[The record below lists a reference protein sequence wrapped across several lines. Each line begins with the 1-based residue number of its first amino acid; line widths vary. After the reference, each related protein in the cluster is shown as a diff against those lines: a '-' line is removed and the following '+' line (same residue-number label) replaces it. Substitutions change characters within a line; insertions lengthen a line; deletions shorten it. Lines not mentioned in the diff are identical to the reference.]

1 MVRLAL
7 LLVAA
12 AVHDE
17 PERYP
22 LGATK
27 AWENTESGYFKKI
40 DNAARLAKKNMPDDL
55 AWQLHDK
62 TECYSGAEGLY
73 SKRTVFCDAECLH
86 SGKPAE
92 YCAGPWYCSTT
103 RVCETY
109 NHRHQGTIV
118 HNQWRKCARIKSCA
132 HYEQCFPTEEQF
144 QAMGFHEG
152 TNAEFQEVATTCCKN
167 KNNYRSDIDIPC
179 NAEDD
184 FVDLTVDAPSDAP
197 AARAL
202 GPLAVA
208 LSLAA
213 AVMIRPSASA
223 VDKAEIIKNKK
234 ERKRKE
240 KLEKEREKERAA
252 ERAKNKALNPPPLL
266 PSHHPLA
273 RRRSPSDAGE
283 PGAPPPPNRAARRAA
298 MEAANRQAQEA
309 AQQQQLGLAS
319 NGSQNSLGGGLGDIG
334 GLRGGPPGARP
345 PAPPGGALGSHESVF
360 EFNQQPR
367 GRGDGYGQYGAQP
380 AYGQQQGAS
389 LESLLGGAH
398 RGGDAN
404 YGGAPLESL
413 SGLWQQSQRQP
424 QRGNPTGTGFDVPA
438 PTATA
443 AASTAPPTASR
454 RRRAL
459 RPLSRAYGYQERS
472 GYGANDL
479 AAMAASALG
488 PGAYGADA
496 LAADTAALNLLSG
509 PVSNYQQP
517 RHY

>member
-1 MVRLAL
+1 M
-7 LLVAA
+7 
-12 AVHDE
+12 
-17 PERYP
+17 
-22 LGATK
+22 
-27 AWENTESGYFKKI
+27 
-40 DNAARLAKKNMPDDL
+40 
-55 AWQLHDK
+55 
-62 TECYSGAEGLY
+62 
-73 SKRTVFCDAECLH
+73 
-86 SGKPAE
+86 
-92 YCAGPWYCSTT
+92 
-103 RVCETY
+103 
-109 NHRHQGTIV
+109 
-118 HNQWRKCARIKSCA
+118 
-132 HYEQCFPTEEQF
+132 
-144 QAMGFHEG
+144 
-152 TNAEFQEVATTCCKN
+152 
-167 KNNYRSDIDIPC
+167 SD
-179 NAEDD
+179 EDD
-184 FVDLTVDAPSDAP
+184 KICPLCCEDLDISDQNFLPCKCGYQVCMWCWHHIKDNLNNLCP
-197 AARAL
+197 ACRTPYQADPHAF
-202 GPLAVA
+202 
-208 LSLAA
+208 
-213 AVMIRPSASA
+213 SA

-273 RRRSPSDAGE
+273 QRQRSPSDAGE

-319 NGSQNSLGGGLGDIG
+319 NGSQNSLGGGGLGDIG
-334 GLRGGPPGARP
+334 GLR
-345 PAPPGGALGSHESVF
+345 GGALGSHESVF

-424 QRGNPTGTGFDVPA
+424 QRGNPTGTGFDVPGAYGDGSGQYRPAYGQPPAA
-438 PTATA
+438 PPA
-443 AASTAPPTASR
+443 AAADAFAAPSPGFFDSGSIWSASYAAR
-454 RRRAL
+454 GDGWGAPAPAPQYGRE
-459 RPLSRAYGYQERS
+459 PPRAYGYQERS

-488 PGAYGADA
+488 PGGAYGADA

-509 PVSNYQQP
+509 VDRGAAGYGEQRTEYDWNGQPVSNYQQP